1 MGKYDVIVGMYCL
14 GHRRPKLSFGPHIRQ
29 QRLTLKQDLP
39 ETVYNGRVLESAIHQ
54 RAKVSKHPPH

>member
-54 RAKVSKHPPH
+54 RAK